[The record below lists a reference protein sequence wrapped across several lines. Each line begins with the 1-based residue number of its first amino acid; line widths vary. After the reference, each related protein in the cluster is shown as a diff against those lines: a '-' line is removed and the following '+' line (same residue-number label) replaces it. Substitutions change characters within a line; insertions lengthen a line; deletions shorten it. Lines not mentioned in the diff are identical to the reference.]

1 MLDKLSDIIQYFF
14 DPKGEIFGIIGVT
27 MLMSFFS
34 TAISSIIG
42 IPLGVL
48 LGISKFKGKKFIFRL
63 THTLTG
69 VPPVV
74 AGLLIFL
81 LLSRRGP
88 LGPLQLLFTVGSM
101 VIAQVFLIT
110 PVVIAL
116 TASAAGARAG
126 SFLETTGGL
135 GLGRRRELLIMI
147 FECRTQLVSVVLT
160 AFGRSIAEVGAVSMV
175 GGNIQFKTRV
185 MTTAIML
192 ETNRGNFELAIAL
205 GIVVLLIA
213 FALNV
218 LAQKFSEDRNG

>member
-42 IPLGVL
+42 VPLGVL
-48 LGISKFKGKKFIFRL
+48 IGISKFKGKKFILRL

-69 VPPVV
+69 VPPVA

-81 LLSRRGP
+81 ILSRRGP
-88 LGPLQLLFTVGSM
+88 LGSLQLLFTVGAM

-110 PVVIAL
+110 PVVVAL

-126 SFLETTGGL
+126 SLLETTGGL
-135 GLGRRRELLIMI
+135 GLGRVREILIMI
-147 FECRTQLVSVVLT
+147 YECRFQLVSVVLT

-175 GGNIQFKTRV
+175 GGNIQYKTRV

-192 ETNRGNFELAIAL
+192 ETNKGNFELAIAL
-205 GIVVLLIA
+205 GIVLLLIA
-213 FALNV
+213 FTLNA
-218 LAQKFSEDRNG
+218 LAQKLSEDRNG